1 LRNRGP
7 LYRLR
12 LYRGSRLKPGPLR
25 GGFTRGLT
33 HLQRLGAS
41 ARRNDLGWPSWFVR
55 SPYKVGRGM
64 YKLPS
69 IDGVLEIENAV
80 STATE
85 ISEESNMVSL
95 ATNSSAAMKT
105 EEVSMASNVI
115 EFPKNVTESYV
126 PAKVS
131 NYVKF
136 GHYGDVKTIK
146 KSGQFYPVFITGLS
160 GNGKTMM
167 IEQVHADLK
176 KELFRVNI
184 TIETDEDDLIGHYAL
199 IDGKTVWQDGPVV
212 MAMERGATLLLDEV
226 DLASNKIMCLQPV
239 LEGNPLLIKKEGR
252 IVRPKAGF
260 SVMATA
266 NTKGKGSEDGRFIG
280 TNILNEAFLERFPI
294 TVEQEYPSVSVERKI
309 INKLMFSLGCLD
321 EEFSGKLVDWADL
334 IRKTFYDGGCD
345 EIIATRRLVHIV
357 HAFSIFKDRMKA
369 IAMCVARFDD
379 QTKETFMDLY
389 SKLDEKVSMPSDET
403 EEGEDSES
411 TEKEEEEDFKPW

>member
-1 LRNRGP
+1 MMNVKMTPARKNFVELAQTEFGEGGI
-7 LYRLR
+7 L
-12 LYRGSRLKPGPLR
+12 SRSDVFKLSKE
-25 GGFTRGLT
+25 T
-33 HLQRLGAS
+33 H
-41 ARRNDLGWPSWFVR
+41 NIGWPSWFLR
-55 SPYKVGRGM
+55 SPYKIGKGM
-64 YKLPS
+64 FKLPS
-69 IDGVLEIENAV
+69 PDGILDIEDT
-80 STATE
+80 SE
-85 ISEESNMVSL
+85 ISEESSIVSL
-95 ATNSSAAMKT
+95 ATNSTAAMKT
-105 EEVSMASNVI
+105 EEVSMATNVI
-115 EFPKNVTESYV
+115 EFPNTDKESYV
-126 PAKVS
+126 PS
-131 NYVKF
+131 RFREYVKF

-167 IEQVHADLK
+167 IEQVHAELK

-199 IDGKTVWQDGPVV
+199 VDGKTVWQDGPVT

-252 IVRPKAGF
+252 IVRPKEGF
-260 SVMATA
+260 TVMATA

-309 INKLMFSLGCLD
+309 IIKLMESLGCED
-321 EEFSGKLVDWADL
+321 SEFAGKLVDWADL
-334 IRKTFYDGGCD
+334 IRKTFYDGGVD

-357 HAFSIFKDRMKA
+357 QAFSIFNDRMKA

-379 QTKETFMDLY
+379 QTKDTFMDLY
-389 SKLDEKVSMPSDET
+389 SKLDDKVSMPSDE
-403 EEGEDSES
+403 EGESSETS
-411 TEKEEEEDFKPW
+411 EEKEEEEEDFRPF

>member
-1 LRNRGP
+1 MSNLTDKRTEIVKGLEKVFPDREVTMKQLMEWAEKEGLSKYAPSFIWKGENKVRRGVFRIP
-7 LYRLR
+7 EIN
-12 LYRGSRLKPGPLR
+12 GNV
-25 GGFTRGLT
+25 
-33 HLQRLGAS
+33 AD
-41 ARRNDLGWPSWFVR
+41 AEVAFV
-55 SPYKVGRGM
+55 PM
-64 YKLPS
+64 
-69 IDGVLEIENAV
+69 
-80 STATE
+80 ATE
-85 ISEESNMVSL
+85 EKEVSL
-95 ATNSSAAMKT
+95 AT
-105 EEVSMASNVI
+105 NVI

-126 PAKVS
+126 PAKVG

-212 MAMERGATLLLDEV
+212 LAMERGATLLLDEV

-260 SVMATA
+260 TVMATA

-294 TVEQEYPSVSVERKI
+294 TVEQEYPSVSVEKKI

-334 IRKTFYDGGCD
+334 IRKTFYDGGVD

-389 SKLDEKVSMPSDET
+389 SKLDENVSMPSDET

-411 TEKEEEEDFKPW
+411 TETEEEDENFKPF

>member
-1 LRNRGP
+1 MSNLTEKRTEIVKGLEKVFPDREVTMKQLMEWAEKEGLSKYAPSFIWKSEDKVRRGVFRIP
-7 LYRLR
+7 EI
-12 LYRGSRLKPGPLR
+12 
-25 GGFTRGLT
+25 
-33 HLQRLGAS
+33 GANV
-41 ARRNDLGWPSWFVR
+41 ADAKVAFV
-55 SPYKVGRGM
+55 PM
-64 YKLPS
+64 
-69 IDGVLEIENAV
+69 
-80 STATE
+80 ATE
-85 ISEESNMVSL
+85 EEKEVSL
-95 ATNSSAAMKT
+95 AT
-105 EEVSMASNVI
+105 NVI

-146 KSGQFYPVFITGLS
+146 KSGKFYPVFITGLS

-226 DLASNKIMCLQPV
+226 DLASNKIMSLQPV
-239 LEGNPLLIKKEGR
+239 LEGNPLLIKEEGR
-252 IVRPKAGF
+252 IVRPKTGF
-260 SVMATA
+260 TVMATA
-266 NTKGKGSEDGRFIG
+266 NTRGKGSEDGRFIG

-294 TVEQEYPSVSVERKI
+294 TVEQEYPSVSVEKKI

-411 TEKEEEEDFKPW
+411 TETEEEDENFKPF

>member
-1 LRNRGP
+1 MSNLTEKR
-7 LYRLR
+7 
-12 LYRGSRLKPGPLR
+12 
-25 GGFTRGLT
+25 TEIVRGLEKVFPDREVT
-33 HLQRLGAS
+33 MKQLMEWAEGEGLSKYAPS
-41 ARRNDLGWPSWFVR
+41 FIWKSENKVRRGVFRIPEINGNVADAKVAFV
-55 SPYKVGRGM
+55 PM
-64 YKLPS
+64 
-69 IDGVLEIENAV
+69 
-80 STATE
+80 ATE
-85 ISEESNMVSL
+85 EKKEVSL
-95 ATNSSAAMKT
+95 AT
-105 EEVSMASNVI
+105 NVI
-115 EFPKNVTESYV
+115 EFPKNETESYV
-126 PAKVS
+126 PTKVG

-136 GHYGDVKTIK
+136 GHYGDIKTIK

-167 IEQVHADLK
+167 IEQVHAELK

-212 MAMERGATLLLDEV
+212 LAMERGGTLLLDEV

-260 SVMATA
+260 TVMATA

-294 TVEQEYPSVSVERKI
+294 TVEQEYPSVTVEKKI
-309 INKLMFSLGCLD
+309 INKLMTSLNCLD

-334 IRKTFYDGGCD
+334 IRKTFYDGGVD

-389 SKLDEKVSMPSDET
+389 SKLDDKVSMPSDE
-403 EEGEDSES
+403 EEGETVLE
-411 TEKEEEEDFKPW
+411 TAEAEEEENFKPF

>member
-1 LRNRGP
+1 MMLNEKQEKSLDAFRSFVGSEYFTRKDISRFTDETKTHKELGVIRPWFLVDVCEKINRGE
-7 LYRLR
+7 YR
-12 LYRGSRLKPGPLR
+12 
-25 GGFTRGLT
+25 F
-33 HLQRLGAS
+33 
-41 ARRNDLGWPSWFVR
+41 PSVN
-55 SPYKVGRGM
+55 VT
-64 YKLPS
+64 
-69 IDGVLEIENAV
+69 
-80 STATE
+80 STETVD
-85 ISEESNMVSL
+85 ESNVVSL
-95 ATNSSAAMKT
+95 ATNAAMKS
-105 EEVSMASNVI
+105 EEVSMATNVI
-115 EFPKNVTESYV
+115 EFPKTESESYV
-126 PAKVS
+126 PSKVEE
-131 NYVKF
+131 YVKF

-167 IEQVHADLK
+167 IEQVHAELK

-199 IDGKTVWQDGPVV
+199 VDGKTVWQDGPVT

-252 IVRPKAGF
+252 IVRPKEGF
-260 SVMATA
+260 TVMATA

-294 TVEQEYPSVSVERKI
+294 TVEQVYPSVSVERKI
-309 INKLMFSLGCLD
+309 IIKLMESLGCED
-321 EEFSGKLVDWADL
+321 SEFVGKLVDWADL
-334 IRKTFYDGGCD
+334 IRKTFYDGGVD

-357 HAFSIFKDRMKA
+357 QAFSIFNNRMKA

-389 SKLDEKVSMPSDET
+389 SKLDDKVSMPS
-403 EEGEDSES
+403 EEGESETS
-411 TEKEEEEDFKPW
+411 ETTENEEEEDFRPF

>member
-1 LRNRGP
+1 MMLNEKQEKSLDAFRSFVGNEI
-7 LYRLR
+7 
-12 LYRGSRLKPGPLR
+12 
-25 GGFTRGLT
+25 FTRKDISRFTDETKT
-33 HLQRLGAS
+33 HKELGVI
-41 ARRNDLGWPSWFVR
+41 RPWFLVDVCE
-55 SPYKVGRGM
+55 KIDRGE
-64 YKLPS
+64 YRFPTVNGS
-69 IDGVLEIENAV
+69 
-80 STATE
+80 STETVD
-85 ISEESNMVSL
+85 ESNVVSL
-95 ATNSSAAMKT
+95 ATNVAMKS

-115 EFPKNVTESYV
+115 EFPKTEKESYV
-126 PAKVS
+126 PSRVKE
-131 NYVKF
+131 YVKF

-167 IEQVHADLK
+167 IEQVHAELK

-199 IDGKTVWQDGPVV
+199 VDGRTVWQDGPVT

-252 IVRPKAGF
+252 IVRPKEGF
-260 SVMATA
+260 TVMATA

-309 INKLMFSLGCLD
+309 IIKLMESLGCED
-321 EEFSGKLVDWADL
+321 SEFAGKLVDWADL
-334 IRKTFYDGGCD
+334 IRKTFYDGGVD

-357 HAFSIFKDRMKA
+357 QAFSIFNNRMKA
-369 IAMCVARFDD
+369 ISMCVARFDD
-379 QTKETFMDLY
+379 QTKDTFMDLY
-389 SKLDEKVSMPSDET
+389 SKLDEKVSMPSDEE

-411 TEKEEEEDFKPW
+411 SETEEENEDLRPF

>member
-1 LRNRGP
+1 MSN
-7 LYRLR
+7 
-12 LYRGSRLKPGPLR
+12 
-25 GGFTRGLT
+25 LT
-33 HLQRLGAS
+33 DKR
-41 ARRNDLGWPSWFVR
+41 
-55 SPYKVGRGM
+55 
-64 YKLPS
+64 
-69 IDGVLEIENAV
+69 
-80 STATE
+80 TE
-85 ISEESNMVSL
+85 IVKGLEKVFPDREVTMKQLMEWAEGEGLSKYAPSFIWKSENKVRRGVFRIPEINGNVATDAKVAFVPMAMEEKEVAL
-95 ATNSSAAMKT
+95 AT
-105 EEVSMASNVI
+105 NVI
-115 EFPKNVTESYV
+115 EFPKNEMESYV

-136 GHYGDVKTIK
+136 GHYSDVKTIK

-167 IEQVHADLK
+167 IEQVHAELK

-212 MAMERGATLLLDEV
+212 LAMERGGTLLLDEV

-260 SVMATA
+260 TVMATA

-294 TVEQEYPSVSVERKI
+294 TVEQEYPSVTVEKKI
-309 INKLMFSLGCLD
+309 INKLMTSLSCLD

-334 IRKTFYDGGCD
+334 IRKTFYDGGVD

-357 HAFSIFKDRMKA
+357 QAFSIFNDRMKA

-389 SKLDEKVSMPSDET
+389 SKLDDKVSIPSDET
-403 EEGEDSES
+403 EEGETVLE
-411 TEKEEEEDFKPW
+411 TAEEKEEDHNPF

>member
-1 LRNRGP
+1 MMLNEKQEKSLDAFRSFVGNEI
-7 LYRLR
+7 
-12 LYRGSRLKPGPLR
+12 
-25 GGFTRGLT
+25 FTRKDISRFTDETKT
-33 HLQRLGAS
+33 HKELGVI
-41 ARRNDLGWPSWFVR
+41 RPWFLVDVCE
-55 SPYKVGRGM
+55 KIDRGE
-64 YKLPS
+64 YRFPTVNGS
-69 IDGVLEIENAV
+69 
-80 STATE
+80 STETVD
-85 ISEESNMVSL
+85 ESNVVSL
-95 ATNSSAAMKT
+95 ATNVAMKS

-115 EFPKNVTESYV
+115 EFPNTDKESYV
-126 PAKVS
+126 PSRVKE
-131 NYVKF
+131 YVKF

-167 IEQVHADLK
+167 IEQVHAELK

-199 IDGKTVWQDGPVV
+199 VDGRTVWQDGPVT

-252 IVRPKAGF
+252 IVRPKEGF
-260 SVMATA
+260 TVMATA

-309 INKLMFSLGCLD
+309 IIKLMESLGCED
-321 EEFSGKLVDWADL
+321 SEFAGKLVDWADL
-334 IRKTFYDGGCD
+334 IRKTFYDGGVD

-357 HAFSIFKDRMKA
+357 QAFSIFNDRMKA

-389 SKLDEKVSMPSDET
+389 SKLDDKVSMPSDE
-403 EEGEDSES
+403 EEGETVLE
-411 TEKEEEEDFKPW
+411 TAEAEEEENFKPF

>member
-1 LRNRGP
+1 MSNL
-7 LYRLR
+7 
-12 LYRGSRLKPGPLR
+12 SEKQ
-25 GGFTRGLT
+25 TEIVRGLEKGFPDREVT
-33 HLQRLGAS
+33 MKQLMEWAENEGLSKYAPSFIWKSGNKVRRGVFRIPEIGANV
-41 ARRNDLGWPSWFVR
+41 ADAKVAFV
-55 SPYKVGRGM
+55 PM
-64 YKLPS
+64 
-69 IDGVLEIENAV
+69 
-80 STATE
+80 ATE
-85 ISEESNMVSL
+85 EKKEVAL
-95 ATNSSAAMKT
+95 AT
-105 EEVSMASNVI
+105 NVI
-115 EFPKNVTESYV
+115 EFPKNETESYV
-126 PAKVS
+126 PAKVG

-136 GHYGDVKTIK
+136 GHYADVKTIK

-260 SVMATA
+260 TVMATA

-294 TVEQEYPSVSVERKI
+294 TMEQPYPALSVEKKI
-309 INKLMFSLGCLD
+309 VLGSMEKYGKVD
-321 EEFSGKLVDWADL
+321 EDFADKLVTWAEV
-334 IRKTFYDGGCD
+334 IRKTYFEGAVD
-345 EIIATRRLVHIV
+345 ELISTRRLDHIV
-357 HAFSIFKDRMKA
+357 KAFTIFKDKLKS
-369 IAMCVARFDD
+369 IEMCTNRFDED
-379 QTKETFMDLY
+379 TKTSFIDLY
-389 SKLDEKVSMPSDET
+389 SKVDAGVDLDEESSEEEDE
-403 EEGEDSES
+403 EKEES
-411 TEKEEEEDFKPW
+411 TEDMPY

>member
-1 LRNRGP
+1 MMLNEKQEKSLDAFRSFVGNEI
-7 LYRLR
+7 
-12 LYRGSRLKPGPLR
+12 
-25 GGFTRGLT
+25 FTRKDISRFTDETKT
-33 HLQRLGAS
+33 HKELGVI
-41 ARRNDLGWPSWFVR
+41 RPWFLVDVCE
-55 SPYKVGRGM
+55 KIDRGE
-64 YKLPS
+64 YRFPTVNGS
-69 IDGVLEIENAV
+69 
-80 STATE
+80 STETVD
-85 ISEESNMVSL
+85 ESNVVSL
-95 ATNSSAAMKT
+95 ATNVAMKS
-105 EEVSMASNVI
+105 EEVSMATNVI
-115 EFPKNVTESYV
+115 EFPNTDKESYV
-126 PAKVS
+126 PSRVKE
-131 NYVKF
+131 YVKF

-167 IEQVHADLK
+167 IEQVHAELK

-199 IDGKTVWQDGPVV
+199 VDGRTVWQDGPVT

-252 IVRPKAGF
+252 VVRPKSGF
-260 SVMATA
+260 TVMATA

-309 INKLMFSLGCLD
+309 IIKLMESLGCED
-321 EEFSGKLVDWADL
+321 SEFAGKLVDWADL
-334 IRKTFYDGGCD
+334 IRKTFYDGGVD

-357 HAFSIFKDRMKA
+357 QAFSIFNDRMKA

-389 SKLDEKVSMPSDET
+389 SKLDDKVSMPSDE
-403 EEGEDSES
+403 EENGDSES
-411 TEKEEEEDFKPW
+411 SETEEKNEDLRPF

>member
-1 LRNRGP
+1 MSNLNEKRTEIVESLEKVFPDREVTMKQLMEWAEGEGLSKYAPAFIWEAENKVRRGV
-7 LYRLR
+7 YRI
-12 LYRGSRLKPGPLR
+12 PEIN
-25 GGFTRGLT
+25 
-33 HLQRLGAS
+33 GA
-41 ARRNDLGWPSWFVR
+41 NDAKIAFV
-55 SPYKVGRGM
+55 PM
-64 YKLPS
+64 
-69 IDGVLEIENAV
+69 
-80 STATE
+80 ATE
-85 ISEESNMVSL
+85 EEKEVSL
-95 ATNSSAAMKT
+95 AT
-105 EEVSMASNVI
+105 NVI

-126 PAKVS
+126 PAKVG

-199 IDGKTVWQDGPVV
+199 IDGKTVWQDWPVV
-212 MAMERGATLLLDEV
+212 LAMERGATLLLDEV

-260 SVMATA
+260 TVMATA

-294 TVEQEYPSVSVERKI
+294 TVEQEYPSVTVEKKI
-309 INKLMFSLGCLD
+309 INKLMTSLNCLD
-321 EEFSGKLVDWADL
+321 EEFSAKLVDWADL
-334 IRKTFYDGGCD
+334 IRKTFYDGGVD

-389 SKLDEKVSMPSDET
+389 SKLDENVSMPSDET
-403 EEGEDSES
+403 EEGELSET
-411 TEKEEEEDFKPW
+411 TEEAEETNQPF

>member
-1 LRNRGP
+1 MSNLTEKR
-7 LYRLR
+7 
-12 LYRGSRLKPGPLR
+12 
-25 GGFTRGLT
+25 TEIVRGLEKVFPDREVT
-33 HLQRLGAS
+33 MKQLMEWAEGEGLSKYAPS
-41 ARRNDLGWPSWFVR
+41 FIWKSENKVRRGVFRIPEINGNVATDAKVAFV
-55 SPYKVGRGM
+55 PM
-64 YKLPS
+64 
-69 IDGVLEIENAV
+69 
-80 STATE
+80 ATE
-85 ISEESNMVSL
+85 EKKEVSL
-95 ATNSSAAMKT
+95 AT
-105 EEVSMASNVI
+105 NVI
-115 EFPKNVTESYV
+115 EFPKNETESYV
-126 PAKVS
+126 PTKVG

-136 GHYGDVKTIK
+136 GHYGDIKTIK

-167 IEQVHADLK
+167 IEQVHAELK

-212 MAMERGATLLLDEV
+212 LAMERGGTLLLDEV

-260 SVMATA
+260 TVMATA

-294 TVEQEYPSVSVERKI
+294 TVEQEYPSVTVEKKI
-309 INKLMFSLGCLD
+309 INKLMTSLNCLD
-321 EEFSGKLVDWADL
+321 EEFSAKLVDWADL
-334 IRKTFYDGGCD
+334 IRKTFYDGGVD

-389 SKLDEKVSMPSDET
+389 SKLDDKVSMPSDE
-403 EEGEDSES
+403 EEGETVLE
-411 TEKEEEEDFKPW
+411 TAEAEEEENFKPF

>member
-1 LRNRGP
+1 MMLNEKQEKSLDAFRSFVGNEV
-7 LYRLR
+7 
-12 LYRGSRLKPGPLR
+12 
-25 GGFTRGLT
+25 FTRKDISRFTDETKT
-33 HLQRLGAS
+33 HKELGVI
-41 ARRNDLGWPSWFVR
+41 RPWFLVDVCE
-55 SPYKVGRGM
+55 KIDRGE
-64 YKLPS
+64 YRFPTVNGS
-69 IDGVLEIENAV
+69 
-80 STATE
+80 STETVD
-85 ISEESNMVSL
+85 ESNVVSL
-95 ATNSSAAMKT
+95 ATNVAMKS

-115 EFPKNVTESYV
+115 EFPKTEKESYV
-126 PAKVS
+126 PSRVKE
-131 NYVKF
+131 YVKF

-167 IEQVHADLK
+167 IEQVHAELK

-199 IDGKTVWQDGPVV
+199 VDGRTVWQDGPVT

-252 IVRPKAGF
+252 IVRPKEGF
-260 SVMATA
+260 TVMATA

-309 INKLMFSLGCLD
+309 IIKLMESLGCED
-321 EEFSGKLVDWADL
+321 SEFAGKLVDWADL
-334 IRKTFYDGGCD
+334 IRKTFYDGGVD

-357 HAFSIFKDRMKA
+357 QAFSIFNNRMKA
-369 IAMCVARFDD
+369 ISMCVARFDD
-379 QTKETFMDLY
+379 QTKDTFMDLY
-389 SKLDEKVSMPSDET
+389 SKLDEKVSMPSDEE

-411 TEKEEEEDFKPW
+411 SETEEENEDLRPF

>member
-1 LRNRGP
+1 MMLNEKQEKSLDAFRSFVGNEI
-7 LYRLR
+7 
-12 LYRGSRLKPGPLR
+12 
-25 GGFTRGLT
+25 FTRKDISRFTDETKT
-33 HLQRLGAS
+33 HKELGVI
-41 ARRNDLGWPSWFVR
+41 RPWFLVDVCE
-55 SPYKVGRGM
+55 KIDRGE
-64 YKLPS
+64 YRFPTVNGS
-69 IDGVLEIENAV
+69 
-80 STATE
+80 STETVD
-85 ISEESNMVSL
+85 ESNMVSL
-95 ATNSSAAMKT
+95 TTNSTAMKM
-105 EEVSMASNVI
+105 EEVSMATNVI
-115 EFPKNVTESYV
+115 EFPNTDKESYV
-126 PAKVS
+126 PSRVKE
-131 NYVKF
+131 YVKF

-167 IEQVHADLK
+167 IEQVHAELK

-199 IDGKTVWQDGPVV
+199 VDGRTVWQDGPVT

-252 IVRPKAGF
+252 IVRPKTGF
-260 SVMATA
+260 TVMATA

-309 INKLMFSLGCLD
+309 IIKLMESLGCED
-321 EEFSGKLVDWADL
+321 SEFAGKLVDWADL
-334 IRKTFYDGGCD
+334 IRKTFYDGGVD

-357 HAFSIFKDRMKA
+357 QAFSIFNDRMKA

-389 SKLDEKVSMPSDET
+389 SKLDDKVSMPSDE
-403 EEGEDSES
+403 EENGDSES
-411 TEKEEEEDFKPW
+411 SETEEKNEDLRPF

>member
-1 LRNRGP
+1 MSNLTDKRTEIVKGLEKVFPDREVTMKQLMEWAEGEGLSKYAPSFIWKSENKVRRGVFRIP
-7 LYRLR
+7 EIN
-12 LYRGSRLKPGPLR
+12 GNVATDAKV
-25 GGFTRGLT
+25 
-33 HLQRLGAS
+33 A
-41 ARRNDLGWPSWFVR
+41 FV
-55 SPYKVGRGM
+55 PM
-64 YKLPS
+64 
-69 IDGVLEIENAV
+69 
-80 STATE
+80 ATE
-85 ISEESNMVSL
+85 EKKEVAL
-95 ATNSSAAMKT
+95 AT
-105 EEVSMASNVI
+105 NVI
-115 EFPKNVTESYV
+115 EFPKNETESYV
-126 PAKVS
+126 PTKVG

-167 IEQVHADLK
+167 IEQVHAELK

-212 MAMERGATLLLDEV
+212 LAMERGGTLLLDEV

-252 IVRPKAGF
+252 IVRPKTGF
-260 SVMATA
+260 TVMATA

-294 TVEQEYPSVSVERKI
+294 TVEQEYPSVTVEKKI
-309 INKLMFSLGCLD
+309 INKLMTSLNCLD
-321 EEFSGKLVDWADL
+321 EEFSAKLVDWADL
-334 IRKTFYDGGCD
+334 IRKTFYDGGVD

-389 SKLDEKVSMPSDET
+389 SKLDDKVSMPSDE
-403 EEGEDSES
+403 EENEISES
-411 TEKEEEEDFKPW
+411 TETEEEKEDFSPF